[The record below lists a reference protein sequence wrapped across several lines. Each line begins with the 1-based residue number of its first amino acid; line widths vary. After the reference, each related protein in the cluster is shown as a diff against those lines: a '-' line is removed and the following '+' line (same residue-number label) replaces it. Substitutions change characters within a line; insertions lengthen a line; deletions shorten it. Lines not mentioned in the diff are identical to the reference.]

1 MPLAKQSLSV
11 QISSIS
17 VTDLRASKTKNCVV
31 KVRLDGTTIRKADLK
46 NAHSKI
52 EFDPP
57 YSLESDSALKVEL
70 VQRSYVPP
78 YRKVLT
84 AIKFTVTVA
93 KEILETHQVSQL
105 TDHVFANP
113 SAEFCIN
120 FSMEPTATVN
130 ILNAGIAHAAELQSV
145 LDRLGKYSKFL
156 ETFLALGLV
165 ASEANSIAKAVF
177 ASVDQIYK
185 LLQEQHK
192 CDADIAALLQDMTD
206 VLACIADVEQFAKSS
221 QLTQAMEEVN
231 PIVYATGNFITQHS
245 IPKSKILSL
254 TLGTKTTEELAK
266 LMDRFQ
272 SFKNKFDRSIAVQS
286 GMTIAMMEEQLKSL
300 LDRSMQERQL
310 QSLRPRVPEI
320 KQGPEP
326 CMPGTRV
333 DILDS
338 ILDWANDLDGP
349 NVFWLHGYP
358 GTGKS
363 AIAKTVTAQFL
374 ESGRLASHF
383 FFKREEFLSQ
393 TPKALWCSV
402 AYDLA
407 DKYPEIRS
415 KVVLALESGGV
426 DPQVTSYDSIFEKLI
441 FKSLQNP
448 LSVPTG
454 RMPILVIDALDECG
468 GLKESRSYQTQVLRA
483 LSRWKHMPPQV
494 KLFVTSRNEKNIHS
508 VLGSMGSQCKVLE
521 VGERTTSASHLD
533 IEKYL
538 HQGFDDIQSE
548 YQSLPCPW
556 PTPQDLKL
564 LTDAAAGLFIWAS
577 TVLKLVGDHQPQTE
591 LEQIIQAL
599 KEEQQNE
606 EHDMN
611 QLDHLYQSLLISK
624 FSSTADVEAF
634 KKVAGAILVAQIP
647 LALEDMHALL
657 PSLTPENL
665 DFVCKQM
672 NSVLDSE
679 SGLRFVHQSFVD
691 FLVNLPNRSPFNYK
705 KVVHEQQMASAC
717 FRTMAEQLRFNIT
730 GVESSYF
737 RNNMIPGLAQRVSDH
752 LYYACRFWAAHLQS
766 VVDKEPLL
774 GDISRFMHTQLLFW
788 LEVLSAR
795 SVTGIASAALRTL
808 DRWLPVNCEL
818 KEDVQDAIRFVRG
831 FGHPIAMSIPHI
843 YVSALGFSPATS
855 RTAKTYCGS
864 GLMTL
869 GLKSGGR
876 LSWPSTDAVLN
887 GHKGLVI
894 SVAFSLDGTRI
905 VSGSY
910 DNTVCIWDAETQ
922 TQIGAPLEGH
932 TSEVSSVAFSPD
944 GTRIVSGSYDKTVRV
959 WDAETQ
965 TQIRAPL
972 EGHTSAV
979 TSVAFSPDGTRIVS
993 GSNDNTVDVW
1003 DAETQTQIRAP
1014 LEGHTSGV
1022 WSVAFSPDG
1031 TRIVSGSID
1040 NTVRV
1045 WDAETQTQ
1053 IRAPLEGHTSAVT
1066 SVAFSPDGTCIVSGS
1081 IDNTVRVW
1089 DAETQTQIRAPL
1101 EGHTSGVTSVAFSP
1115 DGTRIVSGSY
1125 DNTVRVWDAETQT
1138 QIRAPL
1144 EGHTNLITSVAFS
1157 PNGTH
1162 IVSGSID
1169 NTVRVWDTE
1178 TQTQIRAPLEGHT
1191 SAVTSV
1197 AFSPDGTRIVSGS
1210 YNNTVHVWDMETQ
1223 TQIRAPLE
1231 GHTSAVR
1238 SVAFSPDGTHIVS
1251 GSYDNTVRVWDTET
1265 QTQIRAP
1272 LEGHTSGVWSVAF
1285 SPDGTRIVSSS
1296 NDNTVRVWDAETQ
1309 TQIGGPLEGHT
1320 SGVTSVAFS
1329 PDGTHI
1335 VSGSIDNTVRVWDAE
1350 TQTQIR
1356 APLEGHTSGVLSV
1369 AFSPDGTHIVSGSY
1383 DNTVRVWDAETQTQ
1397 IRAPLEGHTSGVTSV
1412 AFSPDG
1418 TCIVSGSYDNTVRVW
1433 DTETQTQ
1440 IRAPLKGH
1448 TNLVTSVAF
1457 SPDGTHIV
1465 SGSMDNTVHMW
1476 DTNTHTQITLVSDEQ
1491 AQCDPIPVPH
1501 QPQGAMNVF
1510 LAETSQL
1517 SSSVCVQSDGWIV
1530 GPCGELIL
1538 WVPYHLMGFLPRHN
1552 LLGILG
1558 NHSMISFDTSM
1569 FYHGDQW
1576 TRCNTGN
1583 MQVVK

>member
-1 MPLAKQSLSV
+1 MILQ
-11 QISSIS
+11 
-17 VTDLRASKTKNCVV
+17 TNTLRFGA
-31 KVRLDGTTIRKADLK
+31 
-46 NAHSKI
+46 
-52 EFDPP
+52 
-57 YSLESDSALKVEL
+57 
-70 VQRSYVPP
+70 
-78 YRKVLT
+78 
-84 AIKFTVTVA
+84 
-93 KEILETHQVSQL
+93 
-105 TDHVFANP
+105 
-113 SAEFCIN
+113 
-120 FSMEPTATVN
+120 
-130 ILNAGIAHAAELQSV
+130 
-145 LDRLGKYSKFL
+145 
-156 ETFLALGLV
+156 
-165 ASEANSIAKAVF
+165 
-177 ASVDQIYK
+177 
-185 LLQEQHK
+185 
-192 CDADIAALLQDMTD
+192 
-206 VLACIADVEQFAKSS
+206 
-221 QLTQAMEEVN
+221 
-231 PIVYATGNFITQHS
+231 
-245 IPKSKILSL
+245 
-254 TLGTKTTEELAK
+254 
-266 LMDRFQ
+266 
-272 SFKNKFDRSIAVQS
+272 
-286 GMTIAMMEEQLKSL
+286 
-300 LDRSMQERQL
+300 
-310 QSLRPRVPEI
+310 
-320 KQGPEP
+320 
-326 CMPGTRV
+326 
-333 DILDS
+333 
-338 ILDWANDLDGP
+338 
-349 NVFWLHGYP
+349 
-358 GTGKS
+358 
-363 AIAKTVTAQFL
+363 
-374 ESGRLASHF
+374 
-383 FFKREEFLSQ
+383 
-393 TPKALWCSV
+393 
-402 AYDLA
+402 
-407 DKYPEIRS
+407 
-415 KVVLALESGGV
+415 VVLALESGGV
-426 DPQVTSYDSIFEKLI
+426 DPQVTSYDNIFEKLI

-556 PTPQDLKL
+556 PTPQDFKL

-611 QLDHLYQSLLISK
+611 QLDHVYQSLLISK
-624 FSSTADVEAF
+624 FSSTTDVEAF

-705 KVVHEQQMASAC
+705 KVVHEQQMASEC

-752 LYYACRFWAAHLQS
+752 LYYACRFWSAHLQS

-795 SVTGIASAALRTL
+795 SVTGIASAALRAL

-855 RTAKTYCGS
+855 RTAKTYYGS

-894 SVAFSLDGTRI
+894 SVAFSLDGTRV

-944 GTRIVSGSYDKTVRV
+944 GTRIVSGSYDNTVRV

-993 GSNDNTVDVW
+993 GSIDNTVHVW
-1003 DAETQTQIRAP
+1003 DAETQK
-1014 LEGHTSGV
+1014 
-1022 WSVAFSPDG
+1022 
-1031 TRIVSGSID
+1031 
-1040 NTVRV
+1040 
-1045 WDAETQTQ
+1045 
-1053 IRAPLEGHTSAVT
+1053 
-1066 SVAFSPDGTCIVSGS
+1066 
-1081 IDNTVRVW
+1081 
-1089 DAETQTQIRAPL
+1089 QIRAPL

-1115 DGTRIVSGSY
+1115 DGRIVSGSY

-1138 QIRAPL
+1138 QIGAPL
-1144 EGHTNLITSVAFS
+1144 EGHTNL
-1157 PNGTH
+1157 
-1162 IVSGSID
+1162 
-1169 NTVRVWDTE
+1169 
-1178 TQTQIRAPLEGHT
+1178 
-1191 SAVTSV
+1191 
-1197 AFSPDGTRIVSGS
+1197 
-1210 YNNTVHVWDMETQ
+1210 
-1223 TQIRAPLE
+1223 
-1231 GHTSAVR
+1231 
-1238 SVAFSPDGTHIVS
+1238 
-1251 GSYDNTVRVWDTET
+1251 
-1265 QTQIRAP
+1265 
-1272 LEGHTSGVWSVAF
+1272 
-1285 SPDGTRIVSSS
+1285 
-1296 NDNTVRVWDAETQ
+1296 
-1309 TQIGGPLEGHT
+1309 
-1320 SGVTSVAFS
+1320 VTSVAFS

-1335 VSGSIDNTVRVWDAE
+1335 VSGSIDNTV
-1350 TQTQIR
+1350 
-1356 APLEGHTSGVLSV
+1356 
-1369 AFSPDGTHIVSGSY
+1369 
-1383 DNTVRVWDAETQTQ
+1383 
-1397 IRAPLEGHTSGVTSV
+1397 
-1412 AFSPDG
+1412 
-1418 TCIVSGSYDNTVRVW
+1418 
-1433 DTETQTQ
+1433 
-1440 IRAPLKGH
+1440 
-1448 TNLVTSVAF
+1448 
-1457 SPDGTHIV
+1457 
-1465 SGSMDNTVHMW
+1465 HMW
-1476 DTNTHTQITLVSDEQ
+1476 DISTHTQITLVSDEQ
-1491 AQCDPIPVPH
+1491 AQCDPISVPH
-1501 QPQGAMNVF
+1501 QHQGAMNVF

-1517 SSSVCVQSDGWIV
+1517 SSSVCVQPDGWIV

-1538 WVPYHLMGFLPRHN
+1538 WVPYHLMGFLPRPN

-1576 TRCNTGN
+1576 TQCNTG
-1583 MQVVK
+1583 